1 MLECMFVEGIVELR
15 AFDEVTNDVRRR
27 ALKDGAWKESQLTER
42 HGPYQMTI

>member
-15 AFDEVTNDVRRR
+15 AFDEVTDDVRRR
-27 ALKDGAWKESQLTER
+27 ALKDSAWKESQPTDR